1 MKYVKEKDE
10 GERVRESQIENDK
23 ERRKVTDNGEKREKK
38 KKRKMA

>member
-23 ERRKVTDNGEKREKK
+23 ERRKVTDNGEKKGEE